1 MLPAAPRIGFP
12 SARDGLAQLGRERE
26 FPARRLG
33 YRVAFGVARRGS
45 EVGGNIGEARIGIA
59 HLPADRHMARGTQ
72 AHFQF
77 GAVDA
82 CIARIG
88 IKLDAARIRNRK
100 LDALLFDPVGSRSEE
115 HTSELQSL
123 MRISYA
129 VFCLEKK
136 KNNITH

>member
-45 EVGGNIGEARIGIA
+45 EVGGNIGEARVGIA

-82 CIARIG
+82 CIARI
-88 IKLDAARIRNRK
+88 
-100 LDALLFDPVGSRSEE
+100 RSEE

-129 VFCLEKK
+129 VICFKK
-136 KNNITH
+136 KTI